1 MVDRR
6 YDLVVVGTGVASAVA
21 SRCRAAGWSVAVVD
35 SRPFG
40 GTCALRGCNPKKVL
54 VSAAEA
60 VHAARNMAGR
70 GVRARELTID
80 WSELMQFKR
89 TFTDPVPE
97 RTEQGWR
104 KAGVDL
110 FHGRARFVGPTTLA
124 VKDDRLVGRRVL
136 IAAGSM
142 PAPMRFT
149 GSEHLTTSEQFLDLD
164 TLPPR
169 LVFVGGGYISFELAH
184 VAARAGAQVIIL
196 HRGPRPLEGFDPDL
210 VDLLVKRTREVGIRV
225 EVATEVQGIDDGNGQ
240 LTVRGVA
247 RGEERRFDTDAVVH
261 GAGRVPEIDDLDL
274 DAAGIKRE
282 GRGVTVNDYLQ
293 SVSNPSVYAAGD
305 AAAAGPPLTP
315 KATHDAEVVSTNLLE
330 GNKRRVDY
338 DGIATVVFTIPPLA
352 ATGLT
357 EDAARAKGRH
367 YRVRWQDTSQWFNSR
382 RLGESASGFKVLVE
396 EGTRRILGAHLLG
409 PQADVVINLFA
420 VAIRAG
426 IPADDLKAVLFAYP
440 TVAADI
446 PYMLS

>member
-1 MVDRR
+1 
-6 YDLVVVGTGVASAVA
+6 
-21 SRCRAAGWSVAVVD
+21 
-35 SRPFG
+35 
-40 GTCALRGCNPKKVL
+40 
-54 VSAAEA
+54 
-60 VHAARNMAGR
+60 
-70 GVRARELTID
+70 
-80 WSELMQFKR
+80 
-89 TFTDPVPE
+89 
-97 RTEQGWR
+97 
-104 KAGVDL
+104 
-110 FHGRARFVGPTTLA
+110 
-124 VKDDRLVGRRVL
+124 
-136 IAAGSM
+136 
-142 PAPMRFT
+142 
-149 GSEHLTTSEQFLDLD
+149 
-164 TLPPR
+164 
-169 LVFVGGGYISFELAH
+169 
-184 VAARAGAQVIIL
+184 VAARAGARVTIL

-225 EVATEVQGIDDGNGQ
+225 EVATEVHGIDDGNGQ

-282 GRGVTVNDYLQ
+282 GRGVIVNEYLQ

-315 KATHDAEVVSTNLLE
+315 KAAHDAEVVSTNLLE

-357 EDAARAKGRH
+357 KDAARAKGLH
-367 YRVRWQDTSQWFNSR
+367 YRVRWQDTSQWFSALH
-382 RLGESASGFKVLVE
+382 LGESASGFKVRVE

-409 PQADVVINLFA
+409 PQADVAINLFA

-446 PYMLS
+446 PYMLQ